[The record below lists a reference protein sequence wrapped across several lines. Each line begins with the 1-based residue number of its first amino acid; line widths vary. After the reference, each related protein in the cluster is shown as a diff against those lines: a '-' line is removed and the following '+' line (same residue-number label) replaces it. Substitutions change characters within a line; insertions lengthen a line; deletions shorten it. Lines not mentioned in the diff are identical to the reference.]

1 MTVKTGLVTV
11 LFNSASVLPGVFESL
26 SKQKMQDYWLFIIDN
41 SLDDRSYAKAQELI
55 KQYDFKNV
63 TLIHNTS
70 NVGVA
75 AANNQGI
82 NLSLEMGCEYVLLLN
97 NDIEFNNP
105 DLLGEMLTLADVRQE
120 RMIVP
125 KI

>member
-11 LFNSASVLPGVFESL
+11 LFNSASVLPGFFESL